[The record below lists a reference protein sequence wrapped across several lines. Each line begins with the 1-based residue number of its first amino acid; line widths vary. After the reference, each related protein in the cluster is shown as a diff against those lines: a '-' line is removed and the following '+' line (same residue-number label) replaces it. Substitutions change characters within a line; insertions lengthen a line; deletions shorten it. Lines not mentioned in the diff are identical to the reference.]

1 MVIQTFPP
9 RRMCRVIAIRAA
21 SICLLV
27 TYERSSAWMPYSPK
41 ATLVPPLALPCRSGR
56 CCLRCAVLRGM
67 SMPQPS
73 SLVLAAGAAAVATA
87 ARGASSVDG
96 GPPWAGPPWVAESP
110 GRRRAR
116 AGGRRALGPGL
127 RGLAAVDPDLHANPA
142 EGGPGLVEAVVD
154 VGAQSVQRDPALAV
168 ELRPRHLGAA
178 EAPRALHPDPLGS
191 ALHRRL
197 HRLAHSPP
205 EGNPAGQLLGYALGH
220 QLGVYL
226 GVLYLEDVEL
236 DLLAGQLL
244 Q

>member
-9 RRMCRVIAIRAA
+9 RRMCRVIAMRAA

-73 SLVLAAGAAAVATA
+73 SLVLAAGAAAVA
-87 ARGASSVDG
+87 RGAGTATGRGVL
-96 GPPWAGPPWVAESP
+96 
-110 GRRRAR
+110 RRRAIPAR
-116 AGGRRALGPGL
+116 ARAQRGRGRLALGPGL

-154 VGAQSVQRDPALAV
+154 VGAPSVQRDPALAV